1 MNQLKI
7 AIINTFS
14 YKLQML
20 YYDTIDVSDGIY
32 INKTSESKE
41 SDTCYYWYFLDK

>member
-7 AIINTFS
+7 AIINTLLF
-14 YKLQML
+14 KLQML

-32 INKTSESKE
+32 INKTSESKK
-41 SDTCYYWYFLDK
+41 SDSFYCWYFLDK